1 MVRNQLFNDIGPSCI
16 HPTYLHSALPCCL
29 VCCLIS
35 EDFPDSSQY
44 LIVLNSLLVS
54 FSLFVLM
61 YIGLYP
67 HCCGKNFMYSVLYFR
82 TNFGGHSSTE
92 SLPGMQQGPGFNSH
106 TTE

>member
-1 MVRNQLFNDIGPSCI
+1 MVRNQLFNDIGPSCVY
-16 HPTYLHSALPCCL
+16 PTYLHSALPCCL

-54 FSLFVLM
+54 FTLFVLM
-61 YIGLYP
+61 YIGSYP
-67 HCCGKNFMYSVLYFR
+67 HCCGKNFMYSV
-82 TNFGGHSSTE
+82 FGGDSSTE
-92 SLPGMQQGPGFNSH
+92 SLPDVQQGPGFNSH